1 MQIDYHRI
9 CAPLNL
15 VRAMFALLQHCMKES
30 QDQCKGCIGGK
41 IASSFIG
48 ISCLRHRQASCSPCT
63 PSAPI
68 CIQYFYRVVRRYVL
82 SFVFF
87 KLLSSG
93 TSGIGQPQYS
103 SFTVLGIVGPGG
115 RDVLPACPA
124 APLYALLLLDQ
135 GDPLEFTLL
144 RILISVRAIC
154 SA

>member
-1 MQIDYHRI
+1 MYWGQDRLIIQHLGPCWDFLSKTQAGILQSVHSL
-9 CAPLNL
+9 CPNL
-15 VRAMFALLQHCMKES
+15 YSILLQ
-30 QDQCKGCIGGK
+30 GGP
-41 IASSFIG
+41 
-48 ISCLRHRQASCSPCT
+48 H
-63 PSAPI
+63 
-68 CIQYFYRVVRRYVL
+68 RYVL

-124 APLYALLLLDQ
+124 APLYALWLLDQ